1 MLFQGEILFP
11 KYGQERNI
19 KLVGCA
25 EQWCP
30 GDTSMLPL
38 KHEALD
44 VLVFLS
50 NRAGAMFDFMKESDK
65 PLKIF

>member
-1 MLFQGEILFP
+1 
-11 KYGQERNI
+11 
-19 KLVGCA
+19 
-25 EQWCP
+25 
-30 GDTSMLPL
+30 MLPL

>member
-1 MLFQGEILFP
+1 M
-11 KYGQERNI
+11 
-19 KLVGCA
+19 
-25 EQWCP
+25 
-30 GDTSMLPL
+30 SMLPL

-50 NRAGAMFDFMKESDK
+50 NWAGAMFDFMKESDK

>member
-11 KYGQERNI
+11 EYGQERNI
-19 KLVGCA
+19 KLVACA

-30 GDTSMLPL
+30 GDMSMLPL

-50 NRAGAMFDFMKESDK
+50 NWAGAMFDFMKESDK